1 MSPLHASA
9 QQSGSLERRIAIL
22 MVMFF
27 ALAGPVQT
35 RGQCQPASLVKSDN
49 SGDQNFST
57 RTPQFYDEPQ
67 FTVAGVADT
76 TNLGGHGSDTVMRTK
91 EALAKDTASLSGQTG
106 PNQSATPPP
115 AAEKSLSDRTY
126 ELAVADVSAGRYQ
139 DSRTKILATLT
150 RQDIPLQNQAELHHL
165 LGDVEE
171 KLNNPLAAVREY
183 QRAAELN
190 ASEPHFFDWGVEL
203 LVHRAAEPA
212 IEVFSKGNRL
222 FPRSTRI
229 LIGLGAALFAR
240 GSYEQAVQC
249 LCLASD
255 LNPSD
260 PTAYLFMGKMQSA
273 EAIPSDALLER
284 IARFVRLQ
292 PDNALANYYYA
303 VALSKRSKST
313 HDATTS
319 TQVESLLKK
328 AVHLDPRLGLAQ
340 LQLGI
345 LYADRRDFPSAIL
358 AYQQAIAASP
368 ELEEAHFRL
377 AQEYRRAGDKAK
389 TQRELQLYEQLSK
402 NSAEQ
407 VERQRHEIQQ
417 FVVTLRDQK
426 PVTRV
431 PPKP

>member
-22 MVMFF
+22 MATFF
-27 ALAGPVQT
+27 ALAVPVQT
-35 RGQCQPASLVKSDN
+35 RGQCQPATWVKSDN
-49 SGDQNFST
+49 SGDQNSST
-57 RTPQFYDEPQ
+57 QTPQFYDEPQ

-106 PNQSATPPP
+106 PNQSETPP
-115 AAEKSLSDRTY
+115 AAAEKTLSDHTY
-126 ELAVADVSAGRYQ
+126 ELAVADASAGRYQ

-190 ASEPHFFDWGVEL
+190 ASEPHFFDWGAEL

-260 PTAYLFMGKMQSA
+260 PTAYVFMGKMQSA

-284 IARFVRLQ
+284 IARFARLQ

-303 VALSKRSKST
+303 VALLKRSKST
-313 HDATTS
+313 HDAKTS
-319 TQVESLLKK
+319 TQAASLLKR

-377 AQEYRRAGDKAK
+377 AQEYRRAGDKAN

-402 NSAEQ
+402 NSAKQ
-407 VERQRHEIQQ
+407 VERERHEIQQ

-426 PVTRV
+426 PVTQV

>member
-22 MVMFF
+22 MVMFL
-27 ALAGPVQT
+27 ALAVPVQT
-35 RGQCQPASLVKSDN
+35 RGQCQPATLVKSEN
-49 SGDQNFST
+49 SGDQNSS

-91 EALAKDTASLSGQTG
+91 EALAKDTASLSRQAG
-106 PNQSATPPP
+106 PNQSATPAA
-115 AAEKSLSDRTY
+115 AAEKSLRDHTY
-126 ELAVADVSAGRYQ
+126 ELAVADASAGRYQ
-139 DSRTKILATLT
+139 DSRTKILATLA

-190 ASEPHFFDWGVEL
+190 ANEPHFFDWGAEL

-229 LIGLGAALFAR
+229 LIGLGAAFYAR
-240 GSYEQAVQC
+240 GSYERAVQC
-249 LCLASD
+249 LCQASD

-260 PTAYLFMGKMQSA
+260 PIAYVFMGKMQTA

-284 IARFVRLQ
+284 IARFARFQ

-303 VALSKRSKST
+303 VALSKRSKSA
-313 HDATTS
+313 HDATIS
-319 TQVESLLKK
+319 RQAESLLKR
-328 AVHLDPRLGLAQ
+328 AVHLDPRLGLAH

-358 AYQQAIAASP
+358 AYQQAITASP
-368 ELEEAHFRL
+368 ELEEPHFRL
-377 AQEYRRAGDKAK
+377 AQEYRRTGDKAK
-389 TQRELQLYEQLSK
+389 TQHELQLYELLSK
-402 NSAEQ
+402 NSAKQ

-417 FVVTLRDQK
+417 FVVTLRDQE
-426 PVTRV
+426 PVTHV